1 MQAAKKRETGLDIVR
16 FLAILFVVS
25 VHFFLNTKF
34 YETPI
39 AGESMYFQVFLQAIF
54 MSCIPL
60 FLMLTGYFST
70 KVDLSW
76 KFFKKLLPILGVYI
90 FYSILSII
98 YRRYHLGE
106 VKGIRTWLLEIL
118 TFKADAYSW
127 YVNMYIGLFLMSPFL
142 NIIFNNLKSKR
153 EHQILLGV
161 FLFISAVPNFLN
173 GRFISIMN
181 FPTYWAEF
189 YPVGYYFVGSYIREY
204 KPKMKKSH
212 AVGILFLLLI
222 FETFFE
228 CYVPKGSA
236 FITYMGPFG
245 SLMRL
250 IVSFFIFIIFYDA
263 EIKNKMVKAFI
274 TAGSMLSFDIY
285 LASYISD
292 KIVYEYVYKYIYTT
306 QNRIVLLIIPIVL
319 ASFLMALA
327 VGFIRSRVTN
337 LRLIWK
343 SSVDGNRNI
352 SSGL

>member
-1 MQAAKKRETGLDIVR
+1 MQVTNKRETGPDIVR

-39 AGESMYFQVFLQAIF
+39 AGKSMYLQVFLQAIF

-60 FLMLTGYFST
+60 FLMLTGYFNT

-76 KFFKKLLPILGVYI
+76 KFFKKLLPILGVYA

-106 VKGIRTWLLEIL
+106 VKGIKDWIIDIL
-118 TFKADAYSW
+118 TFRADAYSW

-153 EHQILLGV
+153 ERQILLVV

-173 GRFISIMN
+173 GRFLNIMY
-181 FPTYWAEF
+181 FPTYWADF

-204 KPKMKKSH
+204 KPKIKKSY
-212 AVGILFLLLI
+212 ALGVLFLILL

-228 CYVPKGSA
+228 CYVPKGSVY
-236 FITYMGPFG
+236 ITYMGPFG

-250 IVSFFIFIIFYDA
+250 VVAFFIFIIFYDVQ
-263 EIKNKMVKAFI
+263 IRNKILKGVI

-292 KIVYEYVYKYIYTT
+292 KIVYEYVDKYIFTA
-306 QNRIVLLIIPIVL
+306 QNRIVLWIIPIVL
-319 ASFLMALA
+319 ASFLMAFA
-327 VGFIRSRVTN
+327 AGFIRSRLSK
-337 LRLIWK
+337 LRLPGKNSIEGNK
-343 SSVDGNRNI
+343 SI
-352 SSGL
+352 SS

>member
-1 MQAAKKRETGLDIVR
+1 MQTARTRETGPDIVR

-34 YETPI
+34 YETPVL
-39 AGESMYFQVFLQAIF
+39 GKSMYFQVFLQAIF

-60 FLMLTGYFST
+60 FLMLTGYFSS

-76 KFFKKLLPILGVYI
+76 KFFKKILPIIGVYI

-98 YRRYHLGE
+98 YRRYYLGE
-106 VKGIRTWLLEIL
+106 VQGKKAWLLEIL
-118 TFKADAYSW
+118 TFRADAYSW

-153 EHQILLGV
+153 ERQILLGV

-173 GRFISIMN
+173 GRFVSIMY

-189 YPVGYYFVGSYIREY
+189 YPIGYYFVGSYIREY
-204 KPKMKKSH
+204 KPKIKKSY

-228 CYVPKGSA
+228 CYVPKGSVY
-236 FITYMGPFG
+236 ITYMGPFG

-263 EIKNKMVKAFI
+263 EIKNKILKGFI

-292 KIVYEYVYKYIYTT
+292 KIVYGYVYKNIYTS
-306 QNRIVLLIIPIVL
+306 QDRIVLWLIPIVL
-319 ASFLMALA
+319 ASFLLAFA

-352 SSGL
+352 PS